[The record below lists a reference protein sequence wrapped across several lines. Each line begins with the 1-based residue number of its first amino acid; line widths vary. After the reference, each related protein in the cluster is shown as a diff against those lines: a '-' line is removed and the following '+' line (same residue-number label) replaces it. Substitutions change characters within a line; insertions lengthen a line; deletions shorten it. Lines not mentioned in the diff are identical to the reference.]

1 MKNQIPEELIS
12 SPLFLLKRLGMKAKE
27 ESLETYSE
35 AGVHPYHYAI
45 LATIA
50 EGERETQGAIADA
63 LDYDR
68 GQLVGLLDELEEA
81 GLVERRRD
89 PEDRRRQ
96 VVVMTPEGRKMLTK
110 MRALSRKLDGEFLAP
125 LTLDQRQQLRELLL
139 VLAVEHVPSCR
150 DAQALTAPGSRA
162 SAQARSAR

>member
-1 MKNQIPEELIS
+1 MKNRIPEELIT

-27 ESLETYSE
+27 ESLEAYSE

-45 LATIA
+45 LATLA

-68 GQLVGLLDELEEA
+68 GQLVGLLDEMEEA

-89 PEDRRRQ
+89 PDDRRRQ

-110 MRALSRKLDGEFLAP
+110 LRVLAKKLDGEFLGP

-139 VLAVEHVPSCR
+139 LLAVEHVPSCQVTGASLV
-150 DAQALTAPGSRA
+150 AQ
-162 SAQARSAR
+162 

>member
-1 MKNQIPEELIS
+1 
-12 SPLFLLKRLGMKAKE
+12 MKAKE
-27 ESLETYSE
+27 ESLEAYAE

-45 LATIA
+45 LATLA

-68 GQLVGLLDELEEA
+68 GQLVGLLDELEEV

-89 PEDRRRQ
+89 PDDRRRQ

-110 MRALSRKLDGEFLAP
+110 LRAL
-125 LTLDQRQQLRELLL
+125 
-139 VLAVEHVPSCR
+139 
-150 DAQALTAPGSRA
+150 
-162 SAQARSAR
+162 AR

>member
-1 MKNQIPEELIS
+1 
-12 SPLFLLKRLGMKAKE
+12 MKAKE
-27 ESLETYSE
+27 ESLEAYAE

-45 LATIA
+45 LATLA

-89 PEDRRRQ
+89 PDDRRRQ

-110 MRALSRKLDGEFLAP
+110 LRALARKLDGEFLAP

-139 VLAVEHVPSCR
+139 VLAVEHVPNCR
-150 DAQALTAPGSRA
+150 VTGAKLV
-162 SAQARSAR
+162 AR

>member
-27 ESLETYSE
+27 ESLDAYSE

-68 GQLVGLLDELEEA
+68 GQLVGILDELEEQ

-96 VVVMTPEGRKMLTK
+96 VVVMTTEGRKALTK
-110 MRALSRKLDGEFLAP
+110 MRALSKRLDDEFLAP
-125 LTLDQRQQLRELLL
+125 LTQAQRDQLQQLLLA
-139 VLAVEHVPSCR
+139 LAVEHVPSCQITG
-150 DAQALTAPGSRA
+150 AALVAK
-162 SAQARSAR
+162 

>member
-1 MKNQIPEELIS
+1 MKNRIPEELIT

-27 ESLETYSE
+27 ESNEAYAD

-110 MRALSRKLDGEFLAP
+110 MRALAKKLDGEFLAP

-139 VLAVEHVPSCR
+139 LLAIEHVPSCQVTG
-150 DAQALTAPGSRA
+150 ANLV
-162 SAQARSAR
+162 AR

>member
-1 MKNQIPEELIS
+1 MKNRVPEELIS

-27 ESLETYSE
+27 ESYAAYTD

-45 LATIA
+45 LATLD

-68 GQLVGLLDELEEA
+68 GQLVGLLDELEEI

-89 PEDRRRQ
+89 LEDRRRQ
-96 VVVMTPEGRKMLTK
+96 VVVMTPAGRKMLTK
-110 MRALSRKLDGEFLAP
+110 MRTVAKELDQEFLAP
-125 LTLDQRQQLRELLL
+125 LTAEQQKQLQKLLL
-139 VLAVEHVPSCR
+139 ALAYEHVPNCQITG
-150 DAQALTAPGSRA
+150 ATLVAK
-162 SAQARSAR
+162 

>member
-1 MKNQIPEELIS
+1 MKNRVPEELVS
-12 SPLFLLKRLGMKAKE
+12 SPIFLLKRLGMKAKE
-27 ESLETYSE
+27 ESQAAYTD

-45 LATIA
+45 LATLA

-68 GQLVGLLDELEEA
+68 GQLVGLLDEMEEA

-96 VVVMTPEGRKMLTK
+96 VVVTTPAGRKMLVRL
-110 MRALSRKLDGEFLAP
+110 RAIAEQLDDEFLAP
-125 LTLDQRQQLRELLL
+125 LTPEQRKQLQKLLL
-139 VLAVEHVPSCR
+139 ALAVEHVPSC
-150 DAQALTAPGSRA
+150 QVTGA
-162 SAQARSAR
+162 SLVAK

>member
-1 MKNQIPEELIS
+1 MKNRVPEELIS
-12 SPLFLLKRLGMKAKE
+12 SPIFLLKRLGMKAKE
-27 ESLETYSE
+27 ESQAAYAD

-45 LATIA
+45 LATLA

-68 GQLVGLLDELEEA
+68 GQLVGLLDEMEEA

-96 VVVMTPEGRKMLTK
+96 VVVMTPAGKKMLVK
-110 MRALSRKLDGEFLAP
+110 VRAVAHQLDEDFLAP
-125 LTLDQRQQLRELLL
+125 LTAEQRRQLQRILLA
-139 VLAVEHVPSCR
+139 LAVEHVPNC
-150 DAQALTAPGSRA
+150 QITGA
-162 SAQARSAR
+162 SLVTQ